1 MDLFAYYSPL
11 IKLFSAYFLPTS
23 CHLHCPAAY
32 SVPAYKASGRTSSNK
47 CSETSSRD
55 LLPMVP
61 PIKYVY
67 ALALL
72 AALAHGAPVG
82 ESTTDSVAREVLDL
96 FVRSPTIARADPSET
111 VPPASDD
118 PNYPAYPPGTS
129 GPTQPIRG
137 DLGAPILGPQNA
149 PIQQQNPDIV
159 APPTTDSGNV
169 CVFKNVF
176 LCFLDIC

>member
-1 MDLFAYYSPL
+1 
-11 IKLFSAYFLPTS
+11 
-23 CHLHCPAAY
+23 
-32 SVPAYKASGRTSSNK
+32 
-47 CSETSSRD
+47 
-55 LLPMVP
+55 MVP

-67 ALALL
+67 ALAFL

-82 ESTTDSVAREVLDL
+82 ESTAEVVAREVL
-96 FVRSPTIARADPSET
+96 SPTIASANPSET

-118 PNYPAYPPGTS
+118 PNYPTYPPGTS
-129 GPTQPIRG
+129 GPAQPIRG

-169 CVFKNVF
+169 CVLQIFFYVSWTSVNSRRSDRIQSGP
-176 LCFLDIC
+176 LR